1 MSVHRYSTRQTEYNA
16 NNWAN
21 FTKFSLKKVLEC
33 LISNYYF
40 KSNPNGITSSSF
52 HDYFVPLSVKIS
64 GYKNWK
70 KINLDRAK
78 RHVNVF
84 RSIDDL
90 TAINYGGE
98 FELTYKEIYPLK
110 LELKKESSR
119 NPRGYF
125 GTYLS
130 T

>member
-1 MSVHRYSTRQTEYNA
+1 MGIQIE
-16 NNWAN
+16 
-21 FTKFSLKKVLEC
+21 KK
-33 LISNYYF
+33 
-40 KSNPNGITSSSF
+40 K
-52 HDYFVPLSVKIS
+52 
-64 GYKNWK
+64 
-70 KINLDRAK
+70 NLDRSK

-98 FELTYKEIYPLK
+98 FERTYKGIYPLK
-110 LELKKESSR
+110 LELKTESSR
-119 NPRGYF
+119 NPRGHF